1 MALNSSFSGGT
12 ALRLRTALVFLLS
25 VLFLASV
32 TGCKSKKADEA
43 VQRYPIEGVV
53 MGVDPKEQTITLKHH
68 EVVGYM
74 KAMTMPFNVKDKWVY
89 RVVHVGD
96 TVQATLVVGADD
108 AWLENVSVT
117 QSAQAADQSNTS
129 PVHRPQQ
136 GDAVPDFAFVNQQG
150 KPIHLAQF
158 RGQPL
163 LLTFVYTRCP
173 LPDFCIRMSNNFVQV
188 AEELKNN
195 NPRAFARLQMLSISI
210 DPDYDSPKVLT
221 EYGKR
226 YAATVDP
233 QLKHWSFATG
243 KPEEIR
249 KAAEFF
255 ALSYQPQNGQITH
268 TLSTALLDASGKLAE
283 FYTGNGW
290 SPSEVADKLAALQK

>member
-1 MALNSSFSGGT
+1 
-12 ALRLRTALVFLLS
+12 LRLRTVFFVLLS
-25 VLFLASV
+25 ALLFLCV

-43 VQRYPIEGVV
+43 VRRFPIEGVV
-53 MGVDPKEQTITLKHH
+53 MGVDAKEHTVTLKHH

-74 KAMTMPFNVKDKWVY
+74 KAMTMPFTVKDEWVY

-96 TVQATLVVGADD
+96 TVQATLAVGGDD

-117 QSAQAADQSNTS
+117 QAAQTADQSNTS
-129 PVHRPQQ
+129 TVHRPQA

-173 LPDFCIRMSNNFVQV
+173 LPDFCIRMSNNFAQV

-195 NPRAFARLQMLSISI
+195 NPKAFARLQMLSISI

-226 YAATVDP
+226 YAGGVDAP
-233 QLKHWSFATG
+233 LKHWTFATG

-268 TLSTALLDASGKLAE
+268 TLSTALLDANGKVAE

-290 SPSEVADKLAALQK
+290 SPSEVAGKLAALQR